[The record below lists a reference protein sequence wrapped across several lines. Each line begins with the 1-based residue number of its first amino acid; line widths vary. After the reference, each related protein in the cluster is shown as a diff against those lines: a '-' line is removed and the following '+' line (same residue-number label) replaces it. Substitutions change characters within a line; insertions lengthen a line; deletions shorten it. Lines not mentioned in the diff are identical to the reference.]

1 MGLELNRVEEPFVFE
16 LKNDEGVI
24 CGIDANPSIGG
35 KGKGFRPMELLAGS
49 LAGCA
54 SIDILLI
61 LKKQRIV
68 PTHFSIKIETKRKDG
83 VPAIFEEIKLIFEVN
98 EEVSREK
105 LEKAIAL
112 TLEKYCSVSASL
124 KEDVKVVFEV
134 NYKQSL

>member
-1 MGLELNRVEEPFVFE
+1 MGLELNRIEEPFVFE

-61 LKKQRIV
+61 LKKQRIE
-68 PTHFSIKIETKRKDG
+68 PTHFGIKIETKRVDV
-83 VPAIFEEIKLIFEVN
+83 VPSIFDEIKLIFEVN
-98 EEVSREK
+98 NGIPQEK
-105 LEKAIAL
+105 LEKAIGL
-112 TLEKYCSVSASL
+112 TLDKYCSVSASL
-124 KEDVKVVFEV
+124 KEEMKVVFEV
-134 NYKQSL
+134 KFV

>member
-61 LKKQRIV
+61 LKKQRIE
-68 PTHFSIKIETKRKDG
+68 PTHFGIKIETKRVDT
-83 VPAIFEEIKLIFEVN
+83 VPAIFDEIKLIFEVN
-98 EEVSREK
+98 NGIPQEK
-105 LEKAIAL
+105 LEKAIGL
-112 TLEKYCSVSASL
+112 TLDKYCSVSASL
-124 KEDVKVVFEV
+124 KEEVKVVFEV
-134 NYKQSL
+134 KFV

>member
-1 MGLELNRVEEPFVFE
+1 MGLELNRIEEPFVFE
-16 LKNDEGVI
+16 LRNDEGVI
-24 CGIDANPSIGG
+24 CGIDANPTIGG

-61 LKKQRIV
+61 LKKQRIE
-68 PTHFSIKIETKRKDG
+68 PTRFGIKIETKRGGG

-98 EEVSREK
+98 EGVPQDK
-105 LEKAIAL
+105 LEKAIKL
-112 TLEKYCSVSASL
+112 TLDKYCSVSASL

-134 NYKQSL
+134 KYV

>member
-16 LKNDEGVI
+16 LKNEEGVI

-61 LKKQRIV
+61 LKKQRIE
-68 PTHFSIKIETKRKDG
+68 PTHFGIKIETKRVDA
-83 VPAIFEEIKLIFEVN
+83 VPAIFDEIKLIFEVN
-98 EEVSREK
+98 NGIPQEK
-105 LEKAIAL
+105 LEKAIGL
-112 TLEKYCSVSASL
+112 TLDKYCSVSASL
-124 KEDVKVVFEV
+124 KEEVKVVFEV
-134 NYKQSL
+134 KFV

>member
-1 MGLELNRVEEPFVFE
+1 MGLELNRIEEPFVFE

-24 CGIDANPSIGG
+24 CGIDANPTIGG

-61 LKKQRIV
+61 LKKQRIE
-68 PTHFSIKIETKRKDG
+68 PTRFGIKIETKRGEG

-98 EEVSREK
+98 DGVPQDK
-105 LEKAIAL
+105 LEKAIKL
-112 TLEKYCSVSASL
+112 TLDKYCSVSASL

-134 NYKQSL
+134 KYV

>member
-1 MGLELNRVEEPFVFE
+1 MGLELNRIEEPFVFE
-16 LKNDEGVI
+16 LRNDEGVI
-24 CGIDANPSIGG
+24 CGVDANPSIGG

-61 LKKQRIV
+61 LKKQRIE
-68 PTHFSIKIETKRKDG
+68 PNRFGIKIETKRGEG

-98 EEVSREK
+98 EAVPQDK
-105 LEKAIAL
+105 LEKAIKL
-112 TLEKYCSVSASL
+112 TLDKYCSVSASL

-134 NYKQSL
+134 KYV

>member
-1 MGLELNRVEEPFVFE
+1 MGLELNRIEEPFVFE

-54 SIDILLI
+54 SIYILLFLI
-61 LKKQRIV
+61 KQRIER
-68 PTHFSIKIETKRKDG
+68 TRFGIKIETKRGEG

-98 EEVSREK
+98 EGVSQDK
-105 LEKAIAL
+105 LEKAIKL
-112 TLEKYCSVSASL
+112 TLDKYCSVSASL

-134 NYKQSL
+134 KYV